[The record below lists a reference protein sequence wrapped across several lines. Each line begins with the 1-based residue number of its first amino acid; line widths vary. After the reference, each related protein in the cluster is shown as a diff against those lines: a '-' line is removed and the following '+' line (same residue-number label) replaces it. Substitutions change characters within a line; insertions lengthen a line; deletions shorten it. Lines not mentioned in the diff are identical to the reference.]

1 MFTYASVNSSCGHPP
16 PPQDNVGHLYAYL
29 FPWPGIC
36 SCVLTRGPGICQYRV
51 ITPGICR
58 SKRKD
63 HGKEFPLSYA
73 KTDNFIRKD
82 ESFVTSWLTKEGLD
96 RLVDIFKGRLSCFSS
111 NIINIFV
118 FNNIKT
124 LLVFNCFEFELV
136 CVYVNLYF
144 ISVRFTMS

>member
-1 MFTYASVNSSCGHPP
+1 LFTYASVNSSCGHPP
-16 PPQDNVGHLYAYL
+16 RDSGGHLYAYL
-29 FPWPGIC
+29 SPRPGIC
-36 SCVLTRGPGICQYRV
+36 NCVLTWGPGICQYRV
-51 ITPGICR
+51 ITSGICR
-58 SKRKD
+58 SQRKD

-73 KTDNFIRKD
+73 KTDNFIGKD